1 VVGAGAAGLLAAG
14 RAAELGGK
22 VLLLEKMERAGRKIL
37 ISGKG
42 RCNIT
47 NDAPLSDFLQH
58 IHPDSSFLQHA
69 FAGFFSQDIVRLL
82 AENGCTT
89 VVERGARVFPVSNK
103 AADVVRALLQW
114 VERQQVDIRYRH
126 KVEGLRVSDGQV
138 TGLKVLT
145 PTGSRTVHA
154 KSIILCTGGKSYP
167 ATGSD
172 GDGYRFAAAAGHL
185 IETPR
190 QALVPLET
198 AGNIAWRLRGLSL
211 RNVRAAV
218 WVNGQKTREEFGE
231 MMFTEFGVSGPIIL
245 TLSRFV
251 VDELRKNRHV
261 ELAVDLKPALSETK
275 LDNRLLRDLKE
286 HASKR
291 MESIFRKWLP
301 AELIPVIGETS
312 GVAAGTP
319 GHQLSPAGRR
329 KILLL
334 MKDLRFTITGCRPFK
349 EAIVTA
355 GGVLTNQ
362 IEPLTMESKLV
373 RSLYFAGELI
383 DLDAD
388 TGGYNLQLAFSTG
401 WLAAEACM
409 KDVGRDCAACDD
421 DVARGGEAGAGRLQ
435 GNGLV
440 SCATREVDVSHA
452 GAQRVGIADGQGTLV
467 QIDRSAEGVISR

>member
-1 VVGAGAAGLLAAG
+1 MMDRYDVIVVGAGAAGLIAAG

-22 VLLLEKMERAGRKIL
+22 VLLLEKMERAGRKLL
-37 ISGKG
+37 ITGKG

-47 NDAPLSDFLQH
+47 NDAPHSEFLKH

-69 FAGFFSQDIVRLL
+69 FAGFFSHDIIRLL
-82 AENGCTT
+82 ADNGCAT
-89 VVERGARVFPVSNK
+89 VVERGARVFPASNK
-103 AADVVRALLQW
+103 AADVVHALMRW
-114 VERQQVDIRYRH
+114 VGKNQVDVRYRH
-126 KVEGLRVSDGQV
+126 KVEGLHVSDGQV
-138 TGLKVLT
+138 SGLKVHT
-145 PTGSRTVHA
+145 PVGSRTVHA
-154 KSIILCTGGKSYP
+154 RSIILCTGGKSYP

-198 AGNIAWRLRGLSL
+198 AGNMASRLRGLSL
-211 RNVRAAV
+211 RNVKAVV
-218 WVNGQKTREEFGE
+218 WVNGKPTREEFGE
-231 MMFTEFGVSGPIIL
+231 LLFTEFGLSGPIIL

-251 VDELRKNRHV
+251 VDELRNHNQV
-261 ELAVDLKPALSETK
+261 ELALDLKPALSETK

-286 HASKR
+286 HATLR

-301 AELIPVIGETS
+301 AELVPVFGETT
-312 GVAAGTP
+312 GVAAGTQ
-319 GHQLSPAGRR
+319 GQRLSPAERR
-329 KILLL
+329 RILLL

-355 GGVLTNQ
+355 GGVVTTQ
-362 IEPLTMESKLV
+362 IDAHTMESKLI
-373 RSLYFAGELI
+373 RNLHFAGELI

-409 KDVGRDCAACDD
+409 RQC
-421 DVARGGEAGAGRLQ
+421 E
-435 GNGLV
+435 
-440 SCATREVDVSHA
+440 RE
-452 GAQRVGIADGQGTLV
+452 
-467 QIDRSAEGVISR
+467 